1 MARKINVKLIMELRD
16 AGLSRSTIASTRH
29 ISRHSVSAVFNIADE
44 KGIRYRAGKNCLPCG
59 GKFTLPSTFSEWTTL
74 FENTAM
80 VAAMVDRLT
89 FQSYILDMNG
99 QSYRLEQTKKQR
111 R

>member
-1 MARKINVKLIMELRD
+1 MK
-16 AGLSRSTIASTRH
+16 SSTSLTR
-29 ISRHSVSAVFNIADE
+29 
-44 KGIRYRAGKNCLPCG
+44 RAFVTVRGKNCLPCG

>member
-1 MARKINVKLIMELRD
+1 MSFILIR
-16 AGLSRSTIASTRH
+16 IASLMTGIMLPKVRTGATGEPL
-29 ISRHSVSAVFNIADE
+29 IFNRSERGSI
-44 KGIRYRAGKNCLPCG
+44 IVTTNLP
-59 GKFTLPSTFSEWTTL
+59 FSEWTTL

-99 QSYRLEQTKKQR
+99 QSYRLEQAKKQKR
-111 R
+111 